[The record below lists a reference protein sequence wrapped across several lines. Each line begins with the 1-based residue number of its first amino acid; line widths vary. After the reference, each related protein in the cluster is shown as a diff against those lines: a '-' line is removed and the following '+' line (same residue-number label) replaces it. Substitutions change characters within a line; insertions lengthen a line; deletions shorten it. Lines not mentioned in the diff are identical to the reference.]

1 MYIYYICTS
10 CPEKNV
16 RCAPCAE
23 EGCGKMYAVYIVYI
37 YYMYKLYVQV
47 HSAYPVLRYA
57 LRAYLNYDTLRVGWR
72 GKGEKRKKEKKEKIF
87 TS

>member
-1 MYIYYICTS
+1 MC
-10 CPEKNV
+10 
-16 RCAPCAE
+16 
-23 EGCGKMYAVYIVYI
+23 AVYIVYI

-72 GKGEKRKKEKKEKIF
+72 ERGKGKEREKKKIF
-87 TS
+87 LQIELRLYI